1 VVSQN
6 IKIFRVTLKLDQ
18 DEFAK
23 RLGVTQP
30 TISSWENGKTKPDVD
45 HILTIVDMGANI
57 YFILHGIGSPLMR
70 MSA

>member
-6 IKIFRVTLKLDQ
+6 IKTFRVVLKLDQ
-18 DEFAK
+18 DDFAK

-30 TISSWENGKTKPDVD
+30 TISSWETGKTKPDVG
-45 HILTIVDMGANI
+45 HILTMVEMGANI
-57 YFILHGIGSPLMR
+57 DFILHGIGSPLMR